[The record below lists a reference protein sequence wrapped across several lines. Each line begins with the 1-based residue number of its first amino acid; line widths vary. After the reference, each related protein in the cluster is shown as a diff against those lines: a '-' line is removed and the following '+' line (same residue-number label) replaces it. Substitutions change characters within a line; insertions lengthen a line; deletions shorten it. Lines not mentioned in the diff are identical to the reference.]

1 MSCQQR
7 SFYETWQLEVTSL
20 RFKKG
25 YPRTENHHISKADTS
40 SNGCFFQCHVS
51 FWGMYLKLKVDGLPI
66 PKGRLIEGRYVETVP
81 CTSCT
86 FQLLYLYKLSK
97 TMGHKELSGVCSWL
111 SKWIIILPTEIGLTI
126 QTRIGDFC
134 EANHQVLL
142 HILPEK
148 PTYDIP

>member
-7 SFYETWQLEVTSL
+7 RFFETWQLEVASL

-25 YPRTENHHISKADTS
+25 YPPTENHHISKGDTS

-51 FWGMYLKLKVDGLPI
+51 FGGVYLKLKVDGLPI
-66 PKGRLIEGRYVETVP
+66 PKGRLVEGRYVETVP
-81 CTSCT
+81 CT

-97 TMGHKELSGVCSWL
+97 TMGHKELSGVCSCL
-111 SKWIIILPTEIGLTI
+111 SKWMIILHTEIGLTI
-126 QTRIGDFC
+126 QTGVGDFC

-148 PTYDIP
+148 PTYPLKIHG